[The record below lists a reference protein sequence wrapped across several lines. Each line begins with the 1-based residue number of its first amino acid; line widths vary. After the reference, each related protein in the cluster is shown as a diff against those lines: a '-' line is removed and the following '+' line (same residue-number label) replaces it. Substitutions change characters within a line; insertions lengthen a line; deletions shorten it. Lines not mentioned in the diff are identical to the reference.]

1 MDALTQ
7 DSSTS
12 DTGNSDIE
20 NLKAILDGIGASQAM
35 IEFELD
41 GTIITANENFLKTM
55 GYELSEIQGKH
66 HSMFAPAGMAETVEY
81 ATFWDDLRNG
91 EFQAGE
97 FPRVDKN
104 GDSVWL
110 QAAYN
115 PIIGQDGKTYKVI
128 KNAVDITKKKLESI
142 AAEEASSGLIATLE
156 GIGAS
161 QAMIE
166 FEMDGTIITANENF
180 LKTMGY
186 ELSEIQGKHHSMF
199 APAGL
204 AETPEYAAF
213 WDDLRNGKFQ
223 AGEFPRVDKMGDSV
237 WLQAAYNPVLDSDN
251 KPYKV
256 VKNAV
261 DITTQ
266 QTQKMEFTTE
276 VQSVTE
282 LVNTSAA
289 DLQSSAQ
296 SMAATAE
303 ETSNQASVV
312 AAATEELTASVQEI
326 SSQVTLSTTNAQNA
340 VEEAKRSDEMV
351 QGLAEAAE
359 KIGNVVKLINDIAG
373 QTNLLALNATIEAA
387 RAGDA
392 GKGFAVV
399 ASEVKNLANQTAKA
413 TEDIASQVNS
423 IQAATKDAVDSI
435 QGIGS
440 TISQISEVTIAISS
454 AVEEQSAATQEVAAN
469 ISGVTSA
476 SSETGHVANK
486 VLEAANE
493 LSQQGDQLTQKITAF
508 VGDT

>member
-1 MDALTQ
+1 
-7 DSSTS
+7 
-12 DTGNSDIE
+12 
-20 NLKAILDGIGASQAM
+20 
-35 IEFELD
+35 
-41 GTIITANENFLKTM
+41 M

-66 HSMFAPAGMAETVEY
+66 HSMFAPAGMAETAEY

-115 PIIGQDGKTYKVI
+115 PIIGQDGKPFKVI
-128 KNAVDITKKKLESI
+128 KNAVYITNKKLQSI

-186 ELSEIQGKHHSMF
+186 EIAEIQGKHHSMF

-213 WDDLRNGKFQ
+213 WEDLRNGKFQ
-223 AGEFPRVDKMGDSV
+223 AGEFPRVDKNGNNV
-237 WLQAAYNPVLDSDN
+237 WLQAAYNPVLDSDK

-266 QTQKMEFTTE
+266 QAQKMEFTTE
-276 VQSVTE
+276 VQNVTE
-282 LVNTSAA
+282 LVNTLAA

-340 VEEAKRSDEMV
+340 VEEAKRSDKMV

-399 ASEVKNLANQTAKA
+399 AFEVKNLSNQTAKA
-413 TEDIASQVNS
+413 TEDIASQVSS

-440 TISQISEVTIAISS
+440 TIGQISEVTIAISS

-493 LSQQGDQLTQKITAF
+493 LSQQGDQLTQKIAAF